1 MKTMNEYC
9 KEQFGEKL
17 YKLSLSGPFTCPTRD
32 GSKGYGGCIFCSEK
46 GSGDFAGDINQS
58 ISDQIEA
65 AKAKVKRKFK
75 GEHYIAYFQAFT
87 STYAPAAFL
96 ESLFLPVIERDDIKV
111 LSIATRPDC
120 LPDDVLELLGR
131 LNQIKPVWVELG
143 FQTSKPESVDYIR
156 RRYDNAD
163 YDVAVKKLNA
173 LGIHTITHI
182 ILGLPGESKEDMM
195 HSVKYAVNA
204 GTKGIK
210 LQLLH
215 VLKGTD
221 MADDYAKSLFKTME
235 LDDYIDVVKSCVG
248 LLPKDMVVHR
258 ITGDGPKSLL
268 IAPTWSGDKKRVLNA
283 INKALAELEA

>member
-1 MKTMNEYC
+1 MISMNDYC
-9 KEQFGEKL
+9 KSQYGEKL

-58 ISDQIEA
+58 ISAQIET
-65 AKAKVKRKFK
+65 AKDKVSGKFK

-87 STYAPAAFL
+87 STYAPSSYL
-96 ESLFLPVIERDDIKV
+96 EKLFTPVIERDDIKV

-120 LPDDVLELLGR
+120 LPDDTIEMLGR
-131 LNQIKPVWVELG
+131 LNRIKPVWVELG
-143 FQTSKPESVDYIR
+143 FQTSKKESIEYIR
-156 RRYDNAD
+156 RCYDNCE
-163 YDVAVKKLNA
+163 YDEAIRKLNSQ
-173 LGIHTITHI
+173 GIHTISHI
-182 ILGLPGESKEDMM
+182 IIGLPGESREDILS
-195 HSVKYAVNA
+195 SVQYAVNA

-221 MADDYAKSLFKTME
+221 LADDYLKGKFTTLEMDE
-235 LDDYIDVVKSCVG
+235 YIEIVKDCIRI
-248 LLPKDMVVHR
+248 LPKDMVVHR

-268 IAPTWSGDKKRVLNA
+268 IAPLWSADKKRVLNA
-283 INKALAELEA
+283 INKAIADIEA